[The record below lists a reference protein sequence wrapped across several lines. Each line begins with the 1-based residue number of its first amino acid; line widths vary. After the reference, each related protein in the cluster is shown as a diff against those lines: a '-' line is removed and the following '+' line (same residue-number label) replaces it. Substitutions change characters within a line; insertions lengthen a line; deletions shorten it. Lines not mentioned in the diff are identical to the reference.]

1 MTSFE
6 SFITTNCPGPIWKSD
21 LSLPFSYNYTLD
33 ISLPAKGP
41 YGELTGEPSHSPEPF
56 LLLITAATAEP
67 QSLWGPVEAVS
78 SFHFIPILNKLKKR
92 ISYPH
97 SLLLII
103 RLLIETKSSPLV
115 CFE

>member
-33 ISLPAKGP
+33 ISLPAKSP

-92 ISYPH
+92 ISYPR
-97 SLLLII
+97 SLLLI
-103 RLLIETKSSPLV
+103 TKAVNRDKKFPLSL
-115 CFE
+115 F

>member
-33 ISLPAKGP
+33 ISLLAKGP

-92 ISYPH
+92 IGYPR
-97 SLLLII
+97 SLLLITKAVN
-103 RLLIETKSSPLV
+103 RDKKFPLI
-115 CFE
+115 